1 MLMDMVPILQKI
13 SGYTDI
19 GTKKPRCHSRCVC
32 NITIYR
38 YRVLPTSG
46 VFPDIGDDRRPPRA
60 ACSTGPEAT
69 VQALQVVQ
77 PVGPQL
83 CRPKGQ
89 CLGFCLH
96 ACAQRAT
103 AEIALVSGGATYS
116 ESLAKLETWNW
127 NYWISSC
134 PFRNSGSRY
143 KRCKILAQSL
153 VGLIIGYTE

>member
-1 MLMDMVPILQKI
+1 MVYTMISYAKLWYHSKSYDITVSRVQYHRSI
-13 SGYTDI
+13 SWLWYHTCDIIVWYHTSGYDI
-19 GTKKPRCHSRCVC
+19 IPKTVISHDPR
-32 NITIYR
+32 
-38 YRVLPTSG
+38 
-46 VFPDIGDDRRPPRA
+46 F
-60 ACSTGPEAT
+60 
-69 VQALQVVQ
+69 QMLQVVQ

-89 CLGFCLH
+89 CLGYCLH

-134 PFRNSGSRY
+134 PFRDSGSRY

>member
-1 MLMDMVPILQKI
+1 MYVPFSAFRTGMYSVQTSTYMYVPKSMI
-13 SGYTDI
+13 SYNRSRFQMPIWSRYCKKYRDI
-19 GTKKPRCHSRCVC
+19 QISEPKKTRCHSRCVC

-60 ACSTGPEAT
+60 ACSTGQEAT

-89 CLGFCLH
+89 CLGYCLH

-116 ESLAKLETWNW
+116 ESLAKLET
-127 NYWISSC
+127 
-134 PFRNSGSRY
+134 
-143 KRCKILAQSL
+143 
-153 VGLIIGYTE
+153 